1 MVFTEH
7 NIEKI
12 IADNSGFDL
21 DEQKA
26 IEKSKQKSIMR
37 VYLNKINQQ
46 VDNSMEVIDYN
57 E

>member
-12 IADNSGFDL
+12 IADNSCFDL

-46 VDNSMEVIDYN
+46 ADNSMEIIDYN